1 MFPNETPSNEEVGGD
16 RVRRTSMPRLLFL
29 SAVFGALWLI
39 LTGHEDPS
47 SWIVGLPAVVAATW
61 AHERLSPHDGPR
73 LSVIDGV
80 RLIPFFFRESFMGG
94 IDVARRVVGPRL
106 DVAPGFVDYRLG
118 LTLRSARVFFVDL
131 VSLIP
136 GTLCADVRGNTLL
149 AGDAAGAF
157 VTTVAGSPAIELV
170 GYRGA
175 VNDQAAVEAFLDA
188 AADTVTP
195 PANGLSTLAAGTVS
209 GRATPCPQP

>member
-16 RVRRTSMPRLLFL
+16 RVRRTSMPRLLFC

-106 DVAPGFVDYRLG
+106 DVAPGFFDYRLG
-118 LTLRSARVFFVDL
+118 LTLRSARVFFVNL

-136 GTLCADVRGNTLL
+136 GTLCADVRDDTLRIHALDCGVDPVPKL
-149 AGDAAGAF
+149 AWLEERVAALWGE
-157 VTTVAGSPAIELV
+157 TLPNRAGSA
-170 GYRGA
+170 
-175 VNDQAAVEAFLDA
+175 
-188 AADTVTP
+188 
-195 PANGLSTLAAGTVS
+195 S
-209 GRATPCPQP
+209 